1 MTGDIMQAYGV
12 IVDYF
17 IGENTNTLSIL
28 ASIKVNGC
36 DNLMTYTILA
46 EGHKYNMFC
55 NDLCLYQKNGMINL
69 NFLLETFISAD
80 IAEEAGTYKIKR
92 MEIDLFRYI

>member
-17 IGENTNTLSIL
+17 INEDTNMLSVL

-36 DNLMTYTILA
+36 DNLINYTILA
-46 EGHKYNMFC
+46 EGYKYNMFC
-55 NDLCLYQKNGMINL
+55 NDLCLYQKNGIVNL
-69 NFLLETFISAD
+69 DFLLETFISAD
-80 IAEEAGTYKIKR
+80 IAEEEGTYKIKR
-92 MEIDLFRYI
+92 MEIDLLRYI